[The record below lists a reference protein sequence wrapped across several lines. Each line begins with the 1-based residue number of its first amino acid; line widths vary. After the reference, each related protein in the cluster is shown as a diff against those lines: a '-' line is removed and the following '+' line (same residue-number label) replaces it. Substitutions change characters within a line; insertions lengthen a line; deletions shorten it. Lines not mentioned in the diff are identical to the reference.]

1 MTNYDEFTKG
11 YKGLFETELTDLLHD
26 DSLDT
31 RCLSYAL
38 KKAMEQL
45 QDYSERI
52 VIHYNIDKLP
62 EEILDYLAVEKQ
74 LPYYSGDFDT
84 QLKRDLVKE
93 GMSWYFIAG
102 TKKGVESLIQTIFGS
117 GEIKEWFEFDEEEQE
132 KGTFDINIRNE
143 HITEDA
149 VERFTKILKRAKNVS
164 RHLRKVSENHDTLSP
179 SFVLDTVLLTDEIII
194 R

>member
-11 YKGLFETELTDLLHD
+11 YKGLFEVELTDLLHD
-26 DSLDT
+26 GSLDT

-45 QDYSERI
+45 RDYSERI

-62 EEILDYLAVEKQ
+62 EEVLDYLAVEKQ
-74 LPYYSGDFDT
+74 LPYYNGDFDIR
-84 QLKRDLVKE
+84 LKRDLVRE
-93 GMSWYFIAG
+93 GLSWYFIAG
-102 TKKGVESLIQTIFGS
+102 TKKGVEDLIQTIFGS

-149 VERFTKILKRAKNVS
+149 VERFAKILKRAKNVS

-179 SFVLDTVLLTDEIII
+179 SLVLDTVLLTDGIII